1 MLWGVASC
9 PEALF
14 LIYLT
19 YSTSICIILNLSCIS
34 FYVTVFDLQY
44 LNKLSMGKE
53 CQLKRIHQLYRIR
66 TGESER
72 CGTEKTAVSLRLIWN
87 FQQWQ
92 ADWWN
97 PIVSIW
103 CILAKSNPHVSLV
116 KMFRVFR
123 DWWKGTGH
131 WRCKCSNFDLKTLKQ
146 DHPSCLRWNRSLPW
160 ISSKTLLIWFLSYH
174 RVKPTSSWQMF
185 FARPTIFWGC
195 QLFTGHVAMWLYAGV
210 RAAGCNSKIG
220 SDLCVCDVC
229 VLPLCGRD

>member
-1 MLWGVASC
+1 
-9 PEALF
+9 
-14 LIYLT
+14 
-19 YSTSICIILNLSCIS
+19 
-34 FYVTVFDLQY
+34 
-44 LNKLSMGKE
+44 MGKE
-53 CQLKRIHQLYRIR
+53 CQLQRIHQLYRIR

-116 KMFRVFR
+116 KMLRVFR

-146 DHPSCLRWNRSLPW
+146 DHPSCLRLKSIFALDFKQSSANLVSLLPPRQTN
-160 ISSKTLLIWFLSYH
+160 IILTNVLCKT
-174 RVKPTSSWQMF
+174 
-185 FARPTIFWGC
+185 TIFWGC